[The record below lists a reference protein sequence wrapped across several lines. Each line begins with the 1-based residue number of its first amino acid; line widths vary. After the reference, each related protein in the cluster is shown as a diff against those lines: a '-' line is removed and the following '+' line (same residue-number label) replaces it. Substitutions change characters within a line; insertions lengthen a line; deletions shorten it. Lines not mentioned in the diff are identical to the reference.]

1 MKHDISVLDAL
12 RSLIDYA
19 EEENLSAAKGV
30 LVSMLEDVSRRF
42 DPVPARHSGPTSA
55 QIIPFMRRSSAG

>member
-19 EEENLSAAKGV
+19 AAENLPAAHSA
-30 LVSMLEDVSRRF
+30 LMSMLVDTSHRF
-42 DPVPARHSGPTSA
+42 DDMPRRVPC
-55 QIIPFMRRSSAG
+55 QIVPFKPRKKAG